1 MDKLGWDT
9 QLATFDR
16 WEYFTYFLL
25 IVLFSSIIF
34 FWVANYHHTQMH
46 SLLPL
51 IIPLPLSVSFTGA
64 ALLGTIS
71 YIVALGDPTDQA
83 NLISGKT
90 GGGVLGKK
98 WKLVEQCQ
106 ELWDRRHWNRHKLRH
121 HGLRLRRGRWWI
133 TIAPLQ
139 RLKSWHS
146 RRGNSRKKCPFRK
159 RKMRH
164 QGSCWLC
171 GRR

>member
-1 MDKLGWDT
+1 
-9 QLATFDR
+9 
-16 WEYFTYFLL
+16 
-25 IVLFSSIIF
+25 
-34 FWVANYHHTQMH
+34 MH

-106 ELWDRRHWNRHKLRH
+106 EL
-121 HGLRLRRGRWWI
+121 
-133 TIAPLQ
+133 
-139 RLKSWHS
+139 
-146 RRGNSRKKCPFRK
+146 
-159 RKMRH
+159 
-164 QGSCWLC
+164 
-171 GRR
+171 